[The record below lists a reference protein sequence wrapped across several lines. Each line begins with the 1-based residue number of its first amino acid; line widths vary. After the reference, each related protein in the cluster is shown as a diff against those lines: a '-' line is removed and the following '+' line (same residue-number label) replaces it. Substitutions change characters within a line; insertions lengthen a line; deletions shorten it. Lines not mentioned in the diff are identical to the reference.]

1 MSSDQKLPTLDSAI
15 TSSDTKD
22 QTSPNTL
29 EMCQIIYFDFK
40 LK

>member
-1 MSSDQKLPTLDSAI
+1 MDQKLPTLASAI
-15 TSSDTKD
+15 SSTDPNT
-22 QTSPNTL
+22 QSYPNTL

>member
-1 MSSDQKLPTLDSAI
+1 MDQKLPTLDSAL
-15 TSSDTKD
+15 TSTDLNPQS
-22 QTSPNTL
+22 SPSTL